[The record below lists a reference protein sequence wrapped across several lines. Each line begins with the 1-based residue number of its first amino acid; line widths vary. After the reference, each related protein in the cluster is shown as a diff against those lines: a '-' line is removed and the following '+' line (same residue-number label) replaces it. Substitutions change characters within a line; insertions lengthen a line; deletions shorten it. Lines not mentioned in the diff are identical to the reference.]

1 MKMGPECYLCLCRQV
16 YRLQNRLNLTEEE
29 GIQLIKEIGG
39 ILGGVTGHPAP
50 PEVAGLKLYPYISK
64 KLGIPDLF
72 LEQKRLSTEKA
83 KEFLPFFEEELERAP
98 DRLEMALKIAGLG
111 NGIDFGVIGEVD
123 IERELGNLGGMRFPI
138 FELERFRERLA
149 RAESLFLIGD
159 NVGEHLLDRLLLQTL
174 REEGVRHLYY
184 GVRGGPILNDV
195 TSAEAEEGKI
205 GEVAEIVDTGV
216 ILPGFHWSYGN
227 RRARELY
234 FSADI
239 VLAKGMGNYEML
251 GDQPGRELFCLLKVK
266 CGRVSRA
273 IGAPEGSFIF
283 SVVGGKRGGDV
294 S

>member
-1 MKMGPECYLCLCRQV
+1 MRMGPECYLCLYRQV
-16 YRLQNRLNLTEEE
+16 FRLQNRLNLPEEE
-29 GIQLIKEIGG
+29 GIQLMKEIGG
-39 ILGGVTGHPAP
+39 ILGGVEGHPAP
-50 PEVAGLKLYPYISK
+50 PEVAGLRVYPYISK

-83 KEFLPFFEEELERAP
+83 REFLPFFQRQLEGAQ

-111 NGIDFGVIGEVD
+111 NGIDFGVVGEVD
-123 IERELGNLGGMRFPI
+123 IERELGSLGEMRFPI
-138 FELERFRERLA
+138 FELERFREKLA
-149 RAESLFLIGD
+149 QAETLFLIGD
-159 NVGEHLLDRLLLQTL
+159 NVGEHLLDRLLLQVL

-195 TSAEAEEGKI
+195 TSVEAEEGGI

-216 ILPGFHWSYGN
+216 TLPGFHWRYSSG
-227 RRARELY
+227 RAKELY

-266 CGRVSRA
+266 CGRVARA

-283 SVVGGKRGGDV
+283 SIAGVEKGGDV